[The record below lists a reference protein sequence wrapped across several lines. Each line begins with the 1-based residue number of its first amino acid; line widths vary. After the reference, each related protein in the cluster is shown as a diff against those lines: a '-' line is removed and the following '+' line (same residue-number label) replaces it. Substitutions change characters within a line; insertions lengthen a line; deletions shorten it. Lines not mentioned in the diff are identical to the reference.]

1 MRSGGWCDDTKRRE
15 IPLDDASL
23 ITSTGLEPLDYAA
36 VGFYLLLTFGIA
48 LWFGSRQKTTE
59 DFFVGGRRM
68 PWMAVGL
75 SIIATLFST
84 LSYLGVPGEMIKQG
98 IGLFVGYLAVP
109 FSFLFVSYLL
119 IPFFMRLRL
128 TSAYEYLERRFS
140 RSVRLVGATL
150 FILLRLGWM
159 SMVVYA
165 ASMAL
170 GMVVGDLKWL
180 PGSDLYWW
188 IGVIGLVAAVYTAI
202 GGIQAVIW
210 VDVLQCILLLAGVLM
225 AIGYV
230 MAVDGTGPVD
240 WWRIAGENT
249 ARHTAPVLFTTDLTE
264 RNIIVF
270 ILVNVFFWNICTHGS
285 DQVVLQR
292 YFSTA
297 SLKAARRSLL
307 TSVCVDVTMACLMSL
322 AGLALLAFYLRHMAL
337 LPDGET
343 AVGMADKL
351 FPHFLG
357 HQLPA
362 GCAGLII
369 SAFLCDAIQTLESG
383 VNAITAVVAKDLLSR
398 QLKPEEVESGQLHAA
413 RRLTL
418 FITLFVA
425 AAAFCVAYLQE
436 TYKLS
441 LVDMMPKFFNMFVGP
456 LAAMF
461 FVGMFFPRATT
472 RSVLPAVALGIAV
485 SLIWSWWE
493 AFASV
498 WPAWG
503 AILGK
508 NELGHFKRPT
518 IFLAIAVP
526 CVTTVGVAAMLSMI
540 LERGRWH
547 SGSAYTWWA
556 VVRGKQD
563 PRETE
568 ESP

>member
-1 MRSGGWCDDTKRRE
+1 MLNESELMTSG
-15 IPLDDASL
+15 
-23 ITSTGLEPLDYAA
+23 GLEPLDYAA
-36 VGFYLLLTFGIA
+36 VVFYLLLTFGIA
-48 LWFGSRQKTTE
+48 LWFGRRQKNTE

-109 FSFLFVSYLL
+109 FSFLFIALLL
-119 IPFFMRLRL
+119 IPFFMRLKL
-128 TSAYEYLERRFS
+128 TSAYEYLQRRFNYP
-140 RSVRLVGATL
+140 VRLLGATL
-150 FILLRLGWM
+150 FICLRLGWM

-170 GMVVGDLKWL
+170 SLVVGDLQWL
-180 PGSDLYWW
+180 PGPDIYWW
-188 IGVIGLVAAVYTAI
+188 IGVIGLVAAIYTAI

-210 VDVLQCILLLAGVLM
+210 VDVLQCILLLIGVLM

-230 MAVDGTGPVD
+230 LVVDGTTPVD
-240 WWRIAGENT
+240 WWQIAAENT
-249 ARHTAPVLFTTDLTE
+249 QRHTSPVFFTTDLTQ
-264 RNIIVF
+264 RNIIVI

-297 SLKAARRSLL
+297 SLSAARRSLL
-307 TSVCVDVTMACLMSL
+307 TSVCVDITMACLMSL
-322 AGLALLAFYLRHMAL
+322 AGLALLAFYIRHVAY
-337 LPDGET
+337 LPEGKT
-343 AVGMADKL
+343 AVTMADKL

-362 GCAGLII
+362 GCAGLIM

-383 VNAITAVVAKDLLSR
+383 VNAITAVVTKDLLSR
-398 QLKPEEVESGQLHAA
+398 QVSPIEAASGQLTAA

-418 FITLFVA
+418 FITVFVTCA
-425 AAAFCVAYLQE
+425 AYLVALMQNV
-436 TYKLS
+436 YNLS

-461 FVGMFFPRATT
+461 FVGMFLPRVTA
-472 RSVLPAVALGIAV
+472 RSILPAVLCGLTV
-485 SLIWSWWE
+485 SLVWSWWE
-493 AFASV
+493 AIATV

-503 AILGK
+503 EILGWDVVTDK
-508 NELGHFKRPT
+508 LGTERIVYKRPT
-518 IFLAIAVP
+518 IFLAISLP
-526 CVTTVGVAAMLSMI
+526 CATTFVVAGLLS
-540 LERGRWH
+540 LVVDRGERH
-547 SGSAYTWWA
+547 SGSDYTWWS
-556 VVRGKQD
+556 VVRRPAKVD
-563 PRETE
+563 
-568 ESP
+568 